1 MFHSEVKKSTGLLV
15 AGLMVALGSLTGPIA
30 TAGEEKL
37 DKAFEAL
44 KTYDWGTDRSVLK
57 PIDEAIVASHKDTA
71 AKKSLEMRL
80 VAALKGN
87 VSQAAKDY
95 ICRQLSLIGSA
106 GCVPAVAELL
116 TDEKLSHMAR
126 YALERIPDEEAVAAL
141 RDALPKTSGKVK
153 VGVINSLGVRRDAKS
168 VEALTALL
176 KDQDGEIASAAAA
189 ALGAIGTP
197 EAAKALTDFQAKAPE
212 KLQLAAADACLVCAE
227 RLAAAGNKAEAL
239 ALYKLLAKS
248 EIKHVK
254 LAATRGM
261 LALAGK
267 KEKSEEKK

>member
-1 MFHSEVKKSTGLLV
+1 MFRWERKVLGWAIGVALVSLSGVGLV
-15 AGLMVALGSLTGPIA
+15 ATYAA
-30 TAGEEKL
+30 DEKL
-37 DKAFEAL
+37 DKAFDAL

-57 PIDEAIVASHKDTA
+57 PIDEAIVASHNDLA

-80 VAALKGN
+80 VAALKAN
-87 VSQAAKDY
+87 VPHAAKDY
-95 ICRQLSLIGSA
+95 ICRQLSLVGSA

-116 TDEKLSHMAR
+116 PDEKLSHMAR
-126 YALERIPDEEAVAAL
+126 YALERIPDEEAVAAM

-153 VGVINSLGVRRDAKS
+153 VGIINSLGVRRDAKS
-168 VEALTALL
+168 TAALVALL
-176 KDQDGEIASAAAA
+176 GDQDGEIASAAAA

-212 KLQLAAADACLVCAE
+212 KLQLAAADACLLCAE
-227 RLAAAGNKAEAL
+227 RLAAAGNKAEAM
-239 ALYKLLAKS
+239 ALYKLLTKS
-248 EIKHVK
+248 DIKHVK

-261 LALAGK
+261 LSLVGK

>member
-1 MFHSEVKKSTGLLV
+1 
-15 AGLMVALGSLTGPIA
+15 
-30 TAGEEKL
+30 
-37 DKAFEAL
+37 
-44 KTYDWGTDRSVLK
+44 
-57 PIDEAIVASHKDTA
+57 
-71 AKKSLEMRL
+71 
-80 VAALKGN
+80 
-87 VSQAAKDY
+87 
-95 ICRQLSLIGSA
+95 
-106 GCVPAVAELL
+106 
-116 TDEKLSHMAR
+116 
-126 YALERIPDEEAVAAL
+126 VAAL
-141 RDALPKTSGKVK
+141 RDALPKTSGQVK

-197 EAAKALTDFQAKAPE
+197 EAAKALTEFQAKAPE

-227 RLAAAGNKAEAL
+227 RLAVAGNKAEAL

-261 LALAGK
+261 LTLAGK
-267 KEKSEEKK
+267 KEKPAEKQ

>member
-1 MFHSEVKKSTGLLV
+1 MFQTIGKKMLGLLLAV
-15 AGLMVALGSLTGPIA
+15 LVVALWGAGAPIA
-30 TAGEEKL
+30 GAADEKL

-57 PIDEAIVASHKDTA
+57 PIDDAIVASHKDTA
-71 AKKSLEMRL
+71 AQKSLEMRL
-80 VAALKGN
+80 AAALKGN

-141 RDALPKTSGKVK
+141 REALGKTSGKVK

-176 KDQDGEIASAAAA
+176 ADQDVEIASAAAA
-189 ALGAIGTP
+189 SLGAIGTA
-197 EAAKALTDFQAKAPE
+197 EAAKALTEFQAKAPE

-227 RLAAAGNKAEAL
+227 RLAAAGNKAEAM